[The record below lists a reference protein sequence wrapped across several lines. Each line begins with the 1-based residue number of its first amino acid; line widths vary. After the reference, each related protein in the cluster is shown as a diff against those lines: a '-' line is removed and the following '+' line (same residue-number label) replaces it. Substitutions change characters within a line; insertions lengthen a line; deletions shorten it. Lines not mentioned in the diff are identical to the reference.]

1 VQATSSGRPRRS
13 SGFSF
18 FSGIGVRGSA
28 FWARFIGT
36 TSIIPFLP
44 DAWAEEAGGFPIMTL
59 PIGFLTKDVLF
70 LVVSFY
76 LLKRDLTRA
85 AREIVRNDLN
95 DAADQL
101 IARHGG

>member
-1 VQATSSGRPRRS
+1 
-13 SGFSF
+13 
-18 FSGIGVRGSA
+18 
-28 FWARFIGT
+28 
-36 TSIIPFLP
+36 
-44 DAWAEEAGGFPIMTL
+44 MTL